1 MALDGEITLTVHG
14 LEVDNGNVRAEVFI
28 SKFSALLKTLHMA
41 DKHANARKAHDFLIT
56 GLEQGSA
63 HATLRERVS
72 LRKIIPVSSV
82 DFVQEVVTA
91 VYNGDR
97 NIRRFPAD
105 IIESLSAFT
114 NGIGKKF
121 SHGEIH
127 FSNDN
132 AIRVDDYL
140 EKQLNRALQRIHGE
154 LDEAERFFE
163 GVAIETFDG
172 IVKQIDARHGT
183 LVRGKLVLT
192 AGGKEIDCIFRS
204 VDMPV
209 LRESF
214 DRRAR
219 VTAAA
224 HYDGESQLPLRLDV
238 RAITLVQEG
247 KDISRWKGALVRK
260 RNASSLDE

>member
-192 AGGKEIDCIFRS
+192 AGGKEIDCGWTYGLLRWFRKARTFP
-204 VDMPV
+204 DG
-209 LRESF
+209 
-214 DRRAR
+214 RAR
-219 VTAAA
+219 WSGSGTPVAWTNDRIAFQPFLG
-224 HYDGESQLPLRLDV
+224 HLRV
-238 RAITLVQEG
+238 RGLLVQ
-247 KDISRWKGALVRK
+247 RKGHVQ
-260 RNASSLDE
+260 SG